1 MLAPRK
7 KLWSTPS
14 TAIDIALQFANLD
27 VNDVVYDVGCGDGR
41 VLIQMAALS
50 VALPNNNSDHHDEP
64 SSSSEHHMID
74 NKESQSSSSTSF
86 TNGTHHHHHCKHF
99 VGIEIS
105 SDRANEARQN
115 IQNAYES
122 NQIPKHV
129 SIQIICGN
137 ALDATLIDYTKA
149 TVLFLYLVPR
159 GLRCK
164 YIEDLASCIS
174 RRCASLSSQK
184 DRYIAN
190 RKTLRK
196 IRTIY

>member
-1 MLAPRK
+1 MSKIESIIKSKHNLRYIPIERYPLSPGEEQSNSPIGTMLAPRK

-50 VALPNNNSDHHDEP
+50 VALPNDKSSDRGHELKNIR
-64 SSSSEHHMID
+64 SEHHMMID
-74 NKESQSSSSTSF
+74 NKEQQSSSTSF
-86 TNGTHHHHHCKHF
+86 THGTNYHHHCKHF

-129 SIQIICGN
+129 SIQIIVVMG
-137 ALDATLIDYTKA
+137 
-149 TVLFLYLVPR
+149 
-159 GLRCK
+159 
-164 YIEDLASCIS
+164 
-174 RRCASLSSQK
+174 
-184 DRYIAN
+184 
-190 RKTLRK
+190 
-196 IRTIY
+196 

>member
-1 MLAPRK
+1 
-7 KLWSTPS
+7 
-14 TAIDIALQFANLD
+14 

-50 VALPNNNSDHHDEP
+50 VVLPNNNSDHHDEP

-74 NKESQSSSSTSF
+74 NKESQSSSSVSF
-86 TNGTHHHHHCKHF
+86 TNGTHHHHCKHF

-137 ALDATLIDYTKA
+137 ALD
-149 TVLFLYLVPR
+149 V
-159 GLRCK
+159 
-164 YIEDLASCIS
+164 
-174 RRCASLSSQK
+174 
-184 DRYIAN
+184 
-190 RKTLRK
+190 
-196 IRTIY
+196 